1 MAAVDDPE
9 ATMAHRPLLELP
21 GLSLPEVAPWWAEW
35 LEHDR
40 RDAYWEDIELSRDY
54 DDFEVPI
61 LHVGGWFDLFS
72 LGTVRNFVGL
82 QQAGKAPQR
91 MWMGPWSHGSYERYH
106 GEVDFG
112 ATGPLLFS
120 GLPEAYEAFFDQH
133 LRGAPAPER
142 DPAVRYFVIGANAW
156 RDAEAWPPPEA
167 SELRLHLH
175 SGGAANSAR
184 GDGALADEAPGGDEP
199 ADRYVYDPLRPV
211 PTEGGC
217 LLQLPIGQPGPRDQ
231 REVEARDDVLC
242 YTSEPLTEPLTVAG
256 PVSVELWAVTDA
268 HDTDWTAKLVDVY
281 PDGRALGLCD
291 GIRRASF
298 RDSLSDPAPVSP
310 GEPAY
315 YAIELSSVAY
325 RFAPGHRV
333 RLEVSSSNYPRFR
346 RQPQHRA
353 RRAGR
358 RSRRGRRCSRC
369 CTTARTPRRCGSGSR
384 PSSARDAQQG
394 HATMREARA
403 AVSGAR
409 ETEQARMV
417 ATDKPY
423 KVIGTRPVRPD
434 GTDKV
439 TGRAEYGADVRFPR
453 MAYGRVKRSPYAHA
467 NLKRIDA
474 SKAEALPGVLAVVTA
489 QDLPDPGE
497 RVVPTIR
504 GLTPLKWIRGLMLA
518 RDKVVFRGHPVA
530 AVCATDAHIAEDALD
545 LIEIEYE
552 ELPPVLDVQEA
563 MSDAAPILH
572 EGMRTEEL
580 LTPVMGAAGEQRDDR
595 PSNIAKHLE
604 LSIGDVEAGFAEA
617 DVIVEGEFGTTM
629 AHQGYIEPH
638 ASTAQWQPDGEL
650 IIWTTTQGA
659 FAVRDLTAQMLEL
672 PVSRI
677 KVIPTEI
684 GGGFGG
690 KTKLYLEPI
699 AAILSRKVG
708 RPVQVVM
715 TRTEVM
721 EASGPTSGT
730 HLRAKIG
737 AKRDG
742 TIVALEGHFAYEAGA
757 YPGSPYAAGARCAFG
772 PYDVPNQYVE
782 AWDVVLNKPAVAA
795 YRAPGAPASEFAVE
809 SLIDE
814 LAERL
819 EMDPIELRLKNAATE
834 ARAASTAPPSA

>member
-1 MAAVDDPE
+1 
-9 ATMAHRPLLELP
+9 
-21 GLSLPEVAPWWAEW
+21 
-35 LEHDR
+35 
-40 RDAYWEDIELSRDY
+40 
-54 DDFEVPI
+54 
-61 LHVGGWFDLFS
+61 
-72 LGTVRNFVGL
+72 
-82 QQAGKAPQR
+82 
-91 MWMGPWSHGSYERYH
+91 
-106 GEVDFG
+106 
-112 ATGPLLFS
+112 
-120 GLPEAYEAFFDQH
+120 
-133 LRGAPAPER
+133 
-142 DPAVRYFVIGANAW
+142 
-156 RDAEAWPPPEA
+156 
-167 SELRLHLH
+167 
-175 SGGAANSAR
+175 
-184 GDGALADEAPGGDEP
+184 
-199 ADRYVYDPLRPV
+199 
-211 PTEGGC
+211 
-217 LLQLPIGQPGPRDQ
+217 
-231 REVEARDDVLC
+231 
-242 YTSEPLTEPLTVAG
+242 
-256 PVSVELWAVTDA
+256 
-268 HDTDWTAKLVDVY
+268 
-281 PDGRALGLCD
+281 
-291 GIRRASF
+291 
-298 RDSLSDPAPVSP
+298 
-310 GEPAY
+310 
-315 YAIELSSVAY
+315 
-325 RFAPGHRV
+325 
-333 RLEVSSSNYPRFR
+333 
-346 RQPQHRA
+346 
-353 RRAGR
+353 
-358 RSRRGRRCSRC
+358 
-369 CTTARTPRRCGSGSR
+369 
-384 PSSARDAQQG
+384 
-394 HATMREARA
+394 MREARA

-834 ARAASTAPPSA
+834 GTRRVDGAAFGVIGASEVMEAVKQSDHYRSELQGEHRGRGVSLGFWFNGGNESSAYANVNADGTVSLVLGSVDIGGQRAALAMTHAESLGIAYEDVKPSVVDTDSVGWTGTTGGSRTTFASGWAAHEAALDIRDQLEVRAAQIWEVDREQVHYGDDAVIRGPTGDDGNERTFSFKEIAAQLPGSGGMIQGHANVKPTTVGPAFAANIVDVEVDPETGKVDVLRYTAIQDVGTAIHPSYVEGQIQGGVAQGVGMALTEEYVFDESGRMENSSLLDYRMPTALDLPMIETVLVEVPNPGHPYGVRGVGEVPIIPPLAAVANAIQDAIDVRMRRLPASPTAILDELYPDEA